1 LSEKLTGV
9 APALATIRPALA
21 VCAGRSW
28 TRGER
33 QLRCQ
38 DDPVP
43 ESVEISAENG
53 RSTATSAFLV
63 RASGARVRSAVIG
76 PWLRTASNC
85 VFLQH
90 HDPKN
95 RRNQMS
101 RASNRSMLN
110 YRLNKRG

>member
-21 VCAGRSW
+21 VSAGRSW

-38 DDPVP
+38 GDPVL
-43 ESVEISAENG
+43 ECVEISAENG
-53 RSTATSAFLV
+53 RSTATGPVLV
-63 RASGARVRSAVIG
+63 RVSGARERSAVIG

-85 VFLQH
+85 VFC
-90 HDPKN
+90 N
-95 RRNQMS
+95 TMTRETEETR
-101 RASNRSMLN
+101 
-110 YRLNKRG
+110 